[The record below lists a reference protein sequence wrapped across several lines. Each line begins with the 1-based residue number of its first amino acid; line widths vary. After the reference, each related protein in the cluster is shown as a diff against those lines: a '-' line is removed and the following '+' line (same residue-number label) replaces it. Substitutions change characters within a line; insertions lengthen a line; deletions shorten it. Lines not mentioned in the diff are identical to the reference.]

1 MKLAFKKSKN
11 GKAFFINLWRSG
23 LHDYVNPLR
32 DWTVM
37 LAAATLVLVSAIT
50 YIAFDFYIQFAA
62 PPKAVE
68 IESQSLGYRDV
79 EVERYA
85 DLYTEKERIFN
96 ELRKNKVYI
105 PEPVIEEVASST
117 LTESEAQPLAEIELA
132 E

>member
-32 DWTVM
+32 DWTAM
-37 LAAATLVLVSAIT
+37 LAVATLVLMSAVA
-50 YIAFDFYIQFAA
+50 YIAFDFYVQFAA
-62 PPKAVE
+62 PPKAVDLP
-68 IESQSLGYRDV
+68 SQSLGYRDV

-85 DLYTEKERIFN
+85 DLYREKERAFN
-96 ELRKNKVYI
+96 ELRKNKVYV
-105 PEPVIEEVASST
+105 PTPVVEEVASST
-117 LTESEAQPLAEIELA
+117 LPSEEAQPLAEIEVG